1 MLKSKLGYLMLD
13 HQIKNVS
20 VLSEKIDLSRETLRK
35 IYNGTKLETLN
46 LETIV
51 KLCQFFNCEIQDI
64 IQYIPDEKSQENPTA
79 E

>member
-13 HQIKNVS
+13 HQIKSVS
-20 VLSEKIDLSRETLRK
+20 ALAEKIDLSRETLRK
-35 IYNGTKLETLN
+35 IYNGTKLESLN

-51 KLCQFFNCEIQDI
+51 KLCKFFNCEIQDI
-64 IQYIPDEKSQENPTA
+64 IQYIPDEENSNQSA

>member
-13 HQIKNVS
+13 HQIKSVS
-20 VLSEKIDLSRETLRK
+20 ALAEKIDLSRETLRK

-64 IQYIPDEKSQENPTA
+64 IQYIPDEENSNQSA

>member
-13 HQIKNVS
+13 HQIKSVS
-20 VLSEKIDLSRETLRK
+20 ALAEQIDLSRETLRK

-51 KLCQFFNCEIQDI
+51 KLCKFFKCEIQDI
-64 IQYIPDEKSQENPTA
+64 IQYIPDDKTSE
-79 E
+79 

>member
-13 HQIKNVS
+13 HQIKSVS
-20 VLSEKIDLSRETLRK
+20 ALAEKIDLSRETLRK

-64 IQYIPDEKSQENPTA
+64 IQYIPDEKPENPTA

>member
-64 IQYIPDEKSQENPTA
+64 IQYIPDEKSTENPTA

>member
-20 VLSEKIDLSRETLRK
+20 ALAERVDLSRETLRK

-51 KLCQFFNCEIQDI
+51 KLCKFFNCQIQDLI
-64 IQYIPDEKSQENPTA
+64 EYIPDNKTSE
-79 E
+79 

>member
-20 VLSEKIDLSRETLRK
+20 ALAERVDLSRETLRK

-51 KLCQFFNCEIQDI
+51 KLCKFFNCQIQDLI
-64 IQYIPDEKSQENPTA
+64 EYIPDDKTSE
-79 E
+79 

>member
-13 HQIKNVS
+13 HQIKSVS
-20 VLSEKIDLSRETLRK
+20 ALAEKIDLSRETLRK

-64 IQYIPDEKSQENPTA
+64 IQYIPDEKTENPTA
-79 E
+79 D

>member
-13 HQIKNVS
+13 HQIKSVS
-20 VLSEKIDLSRETLRK
+20 ALAEKIDLSRETLRK

-64 IQYIPDEKSQENPTA
+64 IQYIPDEKPENPTA
-79 E
+79 D

>member
-13 HQIKNVS
+13 HQIKSVS
-20 VLSEKIDLSRETLRK
+20 ALAEKVDLSRETLRK

-64 IQYIPDEKSQENPTA
+64 IQYIPDEKPENPTA

>member
-13 HQIKNVS
+13 QQIKSVS
-20 VLSEKIDLSRETLRK
+20 ALAEKVDLSRETLRK

-51 KLCQFFNCEIQDI
+51 KLCKFFNCQIQDLI
-64 IQYIPDEKSQENPTA
+64 EYIPDDKTSE
-79 E
+79 

>member
-20 VLSEKIDLSRETLRK
+20 ALAERVDLSRETLRK

-51 KLCQFFNCEIQDI
+51 KLCKFFNCQIQDLI
-64 IQYIPDEKSQENPTA
+64 EYIPDDKASE
-79 E
+79 

>member
-20 VLSEKIDLSRETLRK
+20 ALAEKIDLSRETLRK
-35 IYNGTKLETLN
+35 IYNGTKLESLN

-51 KLCQFFNCEIQDI
+51 KLCKFFNCEIQDI
-64 IQYIPDEKSQENPTA
+64 IQYIPDEENSNQSA

>member
-13 HQIKNVS
+13 HQIKSVS
-20 VLSEKIDLSRETLRK
+20 ALAEKVDLSRETLRK

-51 KLCQFFNCEIQDI
+51 KLCKFFNCQIQDLI
-64 IQYIPDEKSQENPTA
+64 EYIPDDKTSE
-79 E
+79 